1 MEPLLKYNIEDNESK
16 WYAVN
21 TFYRHEKK
29 VHEILSDKSYEVYL
43 PLIKKVKRYKSKL
56 KHYDV
61 PLINNYV
68 FVKTDCSQFINIS
81 NISGVIRFVK
91 IGDKISEIPE
101 QEINYLK
108 LITGEINNIR
118 TEPINNEGVI
128 GKDIIISEGPLFGIK
143 GKVVGI
149 GNKNIIVVE
158 LSNLGI
164 YLKFEVDSRMV
175 KYIELSNS

>member
-1 MEPLLKYNIEDNESK
+1 MEPLLKYNIDEKESK

-29 VHEILSDKSYEVYL
+29 VYEMLSDKSYNVYL
-43 PLIKKVKRYKSKL
+43 PLVKKVKKYKSKL
-56 KHYDV
+56 KSYEV

-68 FVKTDCSQFINIS
+68 FVKTDCSEFINIS

-91 IGDKISEIPE
+91 IGEKISEIPE

-118 TEPINNEGVI
+118 TETINNEGVI

-143 GKVVGI
+143 GKVIGI
-149 GNKNIIVVE
+149 GNKNTIVVE

-164 YLKFEVDSRMV
+164 YLKFEVDSRII
-175 KYIELSNS
+175 KFIELSNP

>member
-1 MEPLLKYNIEDNESK
+1 LEPLLKYNIVENKSK

-29 VHEILSDKSYEVYL
+29 VHEMLSEKSFEVYL
-43 PLIKKVKRYKSKL
+43 PLVKKVKKYKSKI
-56 KHYDV
+56 KNYEV

-68 FVKTDCSQFINIS
+68 FVKTDCSEFINIS

-91 IGDKISEIPE
+91 IGEKISEIPE
-101 QEINYLK
+101 KEITYLK

-118 TEPINNEGVI
+118 TETINNEGIV
-128 GKDIIISEGPLFGIK
+128 GKDIIISEGPLIGIK
-143 GKVVGI
+143 AKVVGI

-164 YLKFEVDSRMV
+164 YLKFEVDSRIV
-175 KYIELSNS
+175 KFIEL